1 MAKQELDTQYAE
13 CAECAT
19 RGVLKMF
26 NDYTTVRDQLDA
38 VNADYMELQDKYDNY
53 VAGIRDILHDLPIN
67 ADEAESLAREV
78 NALRK
83 SVKEYQDAQV
93 AHLGGL
99 PVDLILYD
107 TGPGPVRSWSCG
119 SDGFEHH
126 AKRIAQKLGV
136 TEVVYY
142 KAVGRIRNKPGGDEV
157 GEYEE
162 LGE

>member
-26 NDYTTVRDQLDA
+26 NDYTAVRDQLDA
-38 VNADYMELQDKYDNY
+38 VNAEYMELLDKHVKY
-53 VAGIRDILHDLPIN
+53 VGRMRALSDHLPIT
-67 ADEAESLAREV
+67 ADALENLTTEV
-78 NALRK
+78 VALRK
-83 SVKEYQDAQV
+83 AVKEYQA
-93 AHLGGL
+93 AEPSRSGGL

-107 TGPGPVRSWSCG
+107 AGPGPVRSWSGG

-126 AKRIAQKLGV
+126 AKRIAQKPGV

-142 KAVGRIRNKPGGDEV
+142 KAVGRSRNKSGGDEV